1 MKFPHR
7 ILSCSESRSRLTKDF
22 CFVKVAAEN
31 DVFIAIWGGFQSI
44 VKGVIKRNIVVIV
57 ISTMCIQKQVMIALH
72 CKNTTLKYKRMR
84 TNKAV

>member
-7 ILSCSESRSRLTKDF
+7 ILSCSESRARLTKDF

-44 VKGVIKRNIVVIV
+44 VKGVIKRTVVVIV

-72 CKNTTLKYKRMR
+72 CNITTLKYKRMR
-84 TNKAV
+84 INKAV

>member
-1 MKFPHR
+1 MFR
-7 ILSCSESRSRLTKDF
+7 IKGSPNKRLF
-22 CFVKVAAEN
+22 FNYCFVKVAAEN
-31 DVFIAIWGGFQSI
+31 DVFISIWGGFQSI

-72 CKNTTLKYKRMR
+72 CNNTTLKYKRMV